1 MSEFGMS
8 DMGEYHDPA
17 LRLERT
23 DLSQQGFEAVYHPF
37 QHDIEDTRVGFD
49 VDGNFHTIRQG
60 IISHLTQQILGESVY
75 KPDMQWEM
83 WHQTRRL
90 EDENALPHGVTAEDL
105 FQHYLRVYEG
115 E

>member
-1 MSEFGMS
+1 MEQVPDIAGR
-8 DMGEYHDPA
+8 DIDP
-17 LRLERT
+17 
-23 DLSQQGFEAVYHPF
+23 
-37 QHDIEDTRVGFD
+37 
-49 VDGNFHTIRQG
+49 RQG
-60 IISHLTQQILGESVY
+60 IISHLTQQILAEAVY
-75 KPDMQWEM
+75 KPDMEWEM